1 MRIRIIALLLA
12 LLGATTPAFAQDDIS
27 ISTGIVGGGK
37 YLGAKTAD
45 NQTTV
50 PMAGVDSNG
59 NSMLNA
65 MSGKVAGLSIAKTPI
80 AQAVAGGLELPVAGT
95 GIEFTA
101 YVPTF
106 AATPVAGTNDL
117 KPGLNVVPTAAAS
130 TAACFPA
137 VLTPGVEFVILNPQ
151 AAAVR
156 AKACGTPGVN
166 GGAAGTYVTVAVQ
179 SRVTCVATSATNL
192 QCSSEVVPTPAGP

>member
-1 MRIRIIALLLA
+1 MKTKILALLIA
-12 LLGATTPAFAQDDIS
+12 LLGATTGALAQDDIS
-27 ISTGIVGGGK
+27 ISTGVVGGGK
-37 YLGAKTAD
+37 YLGAKTVD
-45 NQTTV
+45 EQTTV
-50 PMAGVDSNG
+50 PLTGVNASG

-65 MSGKVAGLSIAKTPI
+65 MSGKAAGLSIAKTPI

-95 GIEFTA
+95 GIDFTA

-106 AATPVAGTNDL
+106 AATPAAGTNDL
-117 KPGLNVVPTAAAS
+117 KPGLNVVPTAAAN

-137 VLTPGVEFVILNPQ
+137 VLTPGVEFVILNPI
-151 AAAVR
+151 ANAVR